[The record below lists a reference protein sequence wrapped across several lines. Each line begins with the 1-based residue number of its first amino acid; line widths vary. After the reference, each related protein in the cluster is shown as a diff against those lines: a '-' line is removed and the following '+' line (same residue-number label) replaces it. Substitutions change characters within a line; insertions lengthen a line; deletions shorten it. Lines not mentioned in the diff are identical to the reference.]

1 MEPPLLYAALAG
13 AAAFVCGVFTQS
25 LREFSRGKL
34 HDLCAER
41 GLDDRFGE
49 VLKNRES
56 VLVVTR
62 AATFVLNVV
71 CLLLAAGGLGLP
83 LPGRAPDDAWTRWE
97 TWAGWAAF
105 TAVAVL
111 ALSVL
116 PWTVARVTSEA
127 LLARAWPLASALA
140 TPFAPFVA
148 VSNYL
153 DRTMHRLAGR
163 ADPGR
168 DDASVLGEELKSVV
182 DEGEREGLL
191 EENAGRMIRQ
201 VIELHDEDVAAVM
214 TPRTAMD
221 TVPASAT
228 LEEARELFMARGHSR
243 LPVHGESLDDI
254 RGVLYAKDLLASL
267 GAPRQPGEP
276 EPGVVELAREPLFVP
291 DATKL
296 DTLLSRMKAEQTH
309 LALVVDEYGGVAGLV
324 TMEDLLEEI
333 VGEIV
338 DEHDPITE
346 AETGIRRLPFPGGEV
361 SEPEGDEE
369 PRDRRSRL
377 RAAKVNGTPLP
388 RSFEVESWVRTDD
401 FNEVAGFELPED
413 GDFDTLGG
421 FVMSEMARVP
431 ASGETFDWKG
441 VRVTVL
447 EADNRKVTKVRVEDV
462 PPES

>member
-1 MEPPLLYAALAG
+1 MEPPLLYAALTG

-34 HDLCAER
+34 HDLCTAR

-62 AATFVLNVV
+62 AATFVLNAA

-83 LPGRAPDDAWTRWE
+83 LPGHADEAVWRRWE
-97 TWAGWAAF
+97 TWAEWAAF
-105 TAVAVL
+105 TAIAVL
-111 ALSVL
+111 LLSVL

-127 LLARAWPLASALA
+127 LLARAWPLASVLA
-140 TPFAPFVA
+140 KPFAPFVA
-148 VSNYL
+148 LSNYL

-163 ADPGR
+163 ADPDR
-168 DDASVLGEELKSVV
+168 DDASVLNDELKSVV

-191 EENAGRMIRQ
+191 EIDAGRMIRQ

-221 TVPASAT
+221 TVPATAT

-267 GAPRQPGEP
+267 GASRAGDGPVPS
-276 EPGVVELAREPLFVP
+276 VAELAREPLFVP

-296 DTLLSRMKAEQTH
+296 DTLLSRMKTEQTH

-346 AETGIRRLPFPGGEV
+346 AETGIRRLSAPL
-361 SEPEGDEE
+361 PEGDGD

-388 RSFEVESWVRTDD
+388 RSFEVEGWVRTDD
-401 FNEVAGFELPED
+401 FNETAGFSLPED

-421 FVMSEMARVP
+421 FVLSELTRVP
-431 ASGETFDWKG
+431 NAGETFDWKG

-447 EADNRKVTKVRVEDV
+447 EADNRKVDLVRVEDA